1 MYTGVLEQEY
11 RKVGININ
19 SLLLDT
25 IQFVRLTLMMFYYC
39 KQTNQYTF
47 SNIMNSNDLDKQLF
61 EYIKLN
67 ENTMFDSEYDI
78 CRTVE
83 MMVMGKNNEV
93 K

>member
-1 MYTGVLEQEY
+1 
-11 RKVGININ
+11 
-19 SLLLDT
+19 
-25 IQFVRLTLMMFYYC
+25 
-39 KQTNQYTF
+39 
-47 SNIMNSNDLDKQLF
+47 MNSNDLDKQLF